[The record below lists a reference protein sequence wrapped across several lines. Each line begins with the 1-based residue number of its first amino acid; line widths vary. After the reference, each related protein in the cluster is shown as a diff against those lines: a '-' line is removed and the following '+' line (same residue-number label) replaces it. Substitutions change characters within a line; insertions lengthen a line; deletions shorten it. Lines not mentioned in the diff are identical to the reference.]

1 VRFSSAQTPSNRRF
15 AGAHLSWL
23 EKPEGRIRRKPVFT
37 PVYQTN
43 AETGLGITGN
53 IVLEYDFKVRERTVT
68 IPNRA
73 CRPADKAKGVTMVVL
88 RKAIVAALLLTIVGG
103 AFAISETE
111 VKQNAQTTLQ
121 QAKQQSSQNDS
132 DFQDRNTLSEGNTAN
147 AKFTLL
153 KHRLEAQAAVV
164 EREKSR
170 IDTILTA
177 GRTAKPEE
185 LSRYEKAIAEYAK
198 RIKELE
204 DWIAA
209 N

>member
-1 VRFSSAQTPSNRRF
+1 
-15 AGAHLSWL
+15 
-23 EKPEGRIRRKPVFT
+23 
-37 PVYQTN
+37 
-43 AETGLGITGN
+43 
-53 IVLEYDFKVRERTVT
+53 
-68 IPNRA
+68 
-73 CRPADKAKGVTMVVL
+73 MVVL
-88 RKAIVAALLLTIVGG
+88 RKVIVATLLLAITGG
-103 AFAISETE
+103 AFAITETE
-111 VKQNAQTTLQ
+111 VKQSAQTVLQ
-121 QAKQQSSQNDS
+121 EAKEQSTQNDS
-132 DFQDRNTLSEGNTAN
+132 DFQERNTLSEGNTAN

-153 KHRLEAQAAVV
+153 KHRLDAQAAVV

-170 IDTILTA
+170 IDTIVTA

>member
-1 VRFSSAQTPSNRRF
+1 MSSYA
-15 AGAHLSWL
+15 L
-23 EKPEGRIRRKPVFT
+23 I
-37 PVYQTN
+37 N
-43 AETGLGITGN
+43 AETGLGITGD
-53 IVLEYDFKVRERTVT
+53 IALKYDFKVRERTVT

-73 CRPADKAKGVTMVVL
+73 CRPADKAKGVTMAVL
-88 RKAIVAALLLTIVGG
+88 RKVIVAALLLPAIVGG
-103 AFAISETE
+103 AFAITETE
-111 VKQNAQTTLQ
+111 VKQSAQTTLQ

-153 KHRLEAQAAVV
+153 KHRLDAQAAVV